1 MQCEQRPSGSPSVLA
16 PPIAIAPSSAE
27 ISSRFTHAG
36 SHIRPPL
43 LKGSD
48 PGSDPVSGFV
58 PALLR
63 AVAKRIEFERS
74 DVHLAG
80 VLFERLHAK
89 RGRWERLGDARRW
102 LVIEP
107 ASGEPDVKIEINVGD
122 GDPDAMNLIL
132 NVTGVE
138 PGKAVYPDLA
148 EQGVKTPSGWV
159 LMADVGWVIAWRL
172 PKDTPFEQ
180 VTDFAFRGTKALSG
194 EPSDG
199 RWKAWLEK
207 RGPRPGYTN
216 PKI

>member
-1 MQCEQRPSGSPSVLA
+1 M
-16 PPIAIAPSSAE
+16 
-27 ISSRFTHAG
+27 
-36 SHIRPPL
+36 
-43 LKGSD
+43 
-48 PGSDPVSGFV
+48 
-58 PALLR
+58 
-63 AVAKRIEFERS
+63 AKRIEFERS

-80 VLFERLHAK
+80 FLFDKLTAK
-89 RGRWERLGDARRW
+89 RGRMERLGDARRW

-107 ASGEPDVKIEINVGD
+107 ASGEPDAKIEINVGD

-138 PGKAVYPDLA
+138 PGKPIYPELA
-148 EQGVKTPSGWV
+148 DRGVTTPPGWV

-172 PKDTPFEQ
+172 PKDTTLEK
-180 VTDFAFRGTKALSG
+180 VSDFAFRGTKALVG
-194 EPSDG
+194 EPGDG